1 MVLEA
6 AFLSKTRSPSYDKR
20 MVGFEAAP
28 SKTLKIDFGRG
39 ENRSVNIMYRARRVV
54 IPKVSKLSIQAS
66 VLPFVFVWG
75 ADGAQN
81 YQMVV

>member
-28 SKTLKIDFGRG
+28 SKTLKIDLAVGRIYG
-39 ENRSVNIMYRARRVV
+39 FFFSMC
-54 IPKVSKLSIQAS
+54 
-66 VLPFVFVWG
+66 W
-75 ADGAQN
+75 
-81 YQMVV
+81 

>member
-28 SKTLKIDFGRG
+28 SKSTCPWG
-39 ENRSVNIMYRARRVV
+39 ESADIVFNFFLFHSN
-54 IPKVSKLSIQAS
+54 SIKNVTINDNFS
-66 VLPFVFVWG
+66 SFWLGG
-75 ADGAQN
+75 AA
-81 YQMVV
+81 